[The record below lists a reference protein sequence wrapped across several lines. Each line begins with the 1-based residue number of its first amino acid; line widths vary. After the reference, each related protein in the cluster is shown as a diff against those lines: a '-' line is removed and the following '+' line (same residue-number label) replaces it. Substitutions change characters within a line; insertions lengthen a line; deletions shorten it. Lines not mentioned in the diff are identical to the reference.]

1 MRKAR
6 SFAMASS
13 DASAN
18 HLEGSSR
25 VAVVQDVT
33 RPSADDWADVFG
45 PSAYDIAPDKGR
57 NRKYSRVH
65 LPDVLVGH
73 NQFITDRV
81 DGLITDATNSPFTT
95 TILPYQYLEDPDRKI
110 EWNVWRFDEGLASR
124 VPYESSARTLTQSK
138 ESFSGYTVRQGLAI
152 TLEHN
157 FMMSKAG
164 MVNFQNQIQQVVQSI
179 QNTNDLDVHMALLT
193 APSYLARVRER
204 YFVDDFLPKALQDY
218 KDNFG
223 FVQKNM
229 NAMDIIIEDA
239 KAQILSWGGVEPDFM
254 LCPSKLC
261 FQLTMTPERTE
272 YFTQGED
279 GKKLLKQ
286 GPTLPSYRGLKII
299 KSKCFSLDNGAMPR
313 DILRRR
319 VRTAEFYVVPAKCCM
334 QAPTDFIELYDESSD
349 NWAKVTFPANV
360 AADFLTE
367 VSPGIN
373 YIGHGVNSAGQPNL
387 QPPADENWLLLR
399 PNIEHYMLAVIIGR
413 GGLEH
418 LGATFWG
425 QTEMSV
431 FDDGQHGMCAP
442 ASVCECCLCA
452 RVSAHASLTNVM
464 CRCLGHDVQVPRAR
478 DRYQRAQ
485 HAPCVGCCV
494 RRLQCRQGYRC
505 HAVGNDRN

>member
-1 MRKAR
+1 MV
-6 SFAMASS
+6 SNDPAST
-13 DASAN
+13 

-25 VAVVQDVT
+25 VAVVNDTT
-33 RPSADDWADVFG
+33 RPSHDDWADVFG
-45 PSAYDIAPDKGR
+45 PSAYDITPDKGR

-65 LPDVLVGH
+65 IPDVLLGH

-95 TILPYQYLEDPDRKI
+95 VILPYQYLEDPDRKI

-164 MVNFQNQIQQVVQSI
+164 MANFQSQIQQVVQSI
-179 QNTNDLDVHMALLT
+179 QNTNDLDVHMALIT
-193 APSYLARVRER
+193 APSYLARVREQ
-204 YFVDDFLPKALQDY
+204 YFVDDFLAKALQDY
-218 KDNFG
+218 KDCFG

-254 LCPSKLC
+254 LCSNKLC
-261 FQLTMTPERTE
+261 FQLTMTQERTE

-286 GPTLPSYRGLKII
+286 GPMLPSYRGLKII

-319 VRTAEFYVVPAKCCM
+319 VRTAEFYVVPGLCCSAGAGGVNYV
-334 QAPTDFIELYDESSD
+334 QLYDESSD
-349 NWAKVTFPANV
+349 NWARVSFPVDIGTHFITAVTPGPQLDQV
-360 AADFLTE
+360 QADTAYW
-367 VSPGIN
+367 V
-373 YIGHGVNSAGQPNL
+373 
-387 QPPADENWLLLR
+387 LLR
-399 PNIEHYMLAVIIGR
+399 PNIEHYMLGVIIGR

-431 FDDGQHGMCAP
+431 FDDGQHGAHP
-442 ASVCECCLCA
+442 ISQA
-452 RVSAHASLTNVM
+452 RVCT
-464 CRCLGHDVQVPRAR
+464 PRSPGSFPADPGATR
-478 DRYQRAQ
+478 EGPR
-485 HAPCVGCCV
+485 HECK
-494 RRLQCRQGYRC
+494 
-505 HAVGNDRN
+505 N

>member
-1 MRKAR
+1 
-6 SFAMASS
+6 MASS

-25 VAVVQDVT
+25 VAVVQDLT
-33 RPSADDWADVFG
+33 RPSTDDWADVFG

-286 GPTLPSYRGLKII
+286 GPTLPSYRGLKIV

-319 VRTAEFYVVPAKCCM
+319 VRTAEFYVVPGKCCE
-334 QAPTDFIELYDESSD
+334 QTNTDYFIELYDESSD
-349 NWAKVTFPANV
+349 NWARVTFGKDV
-360 AADFLTE
+360 VGKFK
-367 VSPGIN
+367 GIVKGYN
-373 YIGHGVNSAGQPNL
+373 DTIAVGNH
-387 QPPADENWLLLR
+387 NWLLLR

-442 ASVCECCLCA
+442 ASVCECCLCS

-505 HAVGNDRN
+505 HAVGRRGNYQIQGKSTGHGDGLRRR